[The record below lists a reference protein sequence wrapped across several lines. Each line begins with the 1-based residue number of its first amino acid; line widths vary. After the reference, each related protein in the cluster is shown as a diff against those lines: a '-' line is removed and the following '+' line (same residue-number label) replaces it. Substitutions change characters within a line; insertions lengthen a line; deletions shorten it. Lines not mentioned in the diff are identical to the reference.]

1 MPRQHQ
7 ASKRV
12 TCAIYF
18 QSRSD
23 YIIAAMNHWL
33 ELTGRVC
40 VVTGAASGIGAQ
52 IAQSLSDV
60 GAQVALLD
68 RDIDNASALA
78 AQLRKAGCQAEAFA
92 CDVSE
97 ETSIAQAAQAV
108 LQRFGTVWGVVNN
121 AGFLRSASLKDVT
134 LADWN
139 AVLAVNL
146 TGYLLVARAFV
157 QHMAQGGSIVNVAS
171 IAAHF
176 PQTHSGAYSA
186 SKAGVLQMSRQMA
199 VEWRD
204 QGIRSNVI
212 CPGLI
217 RTALSAAFYA
227 VPGVEAKR
235 AAMTASQR
243 VGEPADIAHAA
254 LFLLSPRSAYVN
266 ATDIEVDGGMP
277 AMLMDRVPRPGYNC

>member
-1 MPRQHQ
+1 
-7 ASKRV
+7 
-12 TCAIYF
+12 
-18 QSRSD
+18 
-23 YIIAAMNHWL
+23 MNNWL
-33 ELTGRVC
+33 ELNGRVC

-52 IAQSLSDV
+52 IAQSLADV

-68 RDIDNASALA
+68 RDIDKARDLA
-78 AQLRKAGCQAEAFA
+78 AKLSANGCHAQAFA
-92 CDVSE
+92 CDVSQE
-97 ETSIAQAAQAV
+97 ASVQQAAQAV
-108 LQRFGTVWGVVNN
+108 QERFGTVWGLVNN
-121 AGFLRSASLKDVT
+121 AGFLRSASLSDVT

-146 TGYLLVARAFV
+146 TGYLLVARALA
-157 QHMAQGGSIVNVAS
+157 QHMPEGGSIVNVAS

-199 VEWRD
+199 VEWAARR
-204 QGIRSNVI
+204 IRSNVI

-243 VGEPADIAHAA
+243 VGEPADIAHTA

-266 ATDIEVDGGMP
+266 ATDVEVDGGMP
-277 AMLMDRVPRPGYNC
+277 AMLMDMVPRPGYNC

>member
-1 MPRQHQ
+1 
-7 ASKRV
+7 
-12 TCAIYF
+12 
-18 QSRSD
+18 
-23 YIIAAMNHWL
+23 MNHWL
-33 ELTGRVC
+33 ELEHRVC

-52 IAQSLSDV
+52 IAQSLAQA
-60 GAQVALLD
+60 GATVALLD
-68 RDIDNASALA
+68 REVDKAGALA
-78 AQLRKAGCQAEAFA
+78 AKLSGQGATAAAFA
-92 CDVSE
+92 CDVSDE
-97 ETSIAQAAQAV
+97 AAVLAAAQAV
-108 LQRFGTVWGVVNN
+108 QARFGSVWGVVNN
-121 AGFLRSASLKDVT
+121 AGFLRSAALSSVT

-146 TGYLLVARAFV
+146 TGYLLVGRAFANL
-157 QHMAQGGSIVNVAS
+157 MTGGGSVVNVAS

-176 PQTHSGAYSA
+176 PQTNSGAYSA

-204 QGIRSNVI
+204 RSIRSNVI

-217 RTALSAAFYA
+217 KTALSAAFYA

-243 VGEPADIAHAA
+243 VGEPTDIANTA

-277 AMLMDRVPRPGYNC
+277 AMLMDMVPRPGYNC